1 MRICRFFFRGFWKFK
16 FCKNFFYFLYIHL
29 PLLGSFEVTQNKLS
43 PIDSAVKF
51 RFSPPQLGYMIPLF
65 QFSRAVFQL
74 KCFCFEIRLS
84 CFVVYLSIYLSI
96 QCLLELYVGPT
107 ILVNRSLQASV
118 SLIPIQYQISPLGVS
133 VSFKFRSVSCQF
145 SFKFI
150 IILIYQTKL

>member
-1 MRICRFFFRGFWKFK
+1 MRICRFFFRGFLKFK

-29 PLLGSFEVTQNKLS
+29 PLLGSFEVTQNKLG
-43 PIDSAVKF
+43 PIDSSVKF

-96 QCLLELYVGPT
+96 YL
-107 ILVNRSLQASV
+107 
-118 SLIPIQYQISPLGVS
+118 VS
-133 VSFKFRSVSCQF
+133 VGIIRRTNNSSEPEFIGVCQLDSHLVPNFTVRCLCQF
-145 SFKFI
+145 
-150 IILIYQTKL
+150 